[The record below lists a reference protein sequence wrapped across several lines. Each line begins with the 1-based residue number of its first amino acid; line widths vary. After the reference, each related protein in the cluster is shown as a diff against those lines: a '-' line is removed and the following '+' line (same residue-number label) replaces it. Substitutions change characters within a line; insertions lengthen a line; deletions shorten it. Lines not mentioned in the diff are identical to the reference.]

1 MYLFQL
7 ISLIRSLVIDY
18 QIEVKK
24 YCLYLRVDSVISS
37 ELFLPD
43 HRPFLQATGEFYPT
57 ESTHAF

>member
-18 QIEVKK
+18 QIEIKK

-37 ELFLPD
+37 ELSLLD
-43 HRPFLQATGEFYPT
+43 HRPILQATGEFYPT
-57 ESTHAF
+57 SQ